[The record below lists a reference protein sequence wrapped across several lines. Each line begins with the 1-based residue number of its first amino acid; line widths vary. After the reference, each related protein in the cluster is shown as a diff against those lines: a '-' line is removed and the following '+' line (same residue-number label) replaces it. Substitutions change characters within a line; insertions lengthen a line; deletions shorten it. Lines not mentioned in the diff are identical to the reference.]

1 MHIYTNEV
9 TDWIIAADE
18 ADANAVLREHY
29 GYTQAQLEEEG
40 AHVRKQWPDDKL
52 LRVHDDD
59 GVKRELLPAEWIARE
74 GRGFLCST
82 EY

>member
-1 MHIYTNEV
+1 MHIYQNEV
-9 TDWIIAADE
+9 TDWVIAADE

-29 GYTQAQLEEEG
+29 MYTQEELEEEQMQ
-40 AHVRKQWPDDKL
+40 VTTMWPDDKP
-52 LRVHDDD
+52 LRISDDD
-59 GVKRELLPAEWIARE
+59 GTKTTLTPAEWIARE